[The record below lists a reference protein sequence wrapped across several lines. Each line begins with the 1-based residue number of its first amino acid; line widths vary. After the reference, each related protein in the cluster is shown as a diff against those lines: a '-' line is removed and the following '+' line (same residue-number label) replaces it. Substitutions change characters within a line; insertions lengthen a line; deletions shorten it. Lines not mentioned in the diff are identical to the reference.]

1 MNWKSIRLELASTG
15 EFPAGS
21 VSRAYLIR
29 LPLDDEDAVDKSAVD
44 MNPARATV
52 RRHWSTEADQ
62 RGLLVRC
69 GSDWAIRCNG
79 NPDRL
84 LRLDGMPLR
93 LGQNVSV
100 LEPDGTALPFKI
112 SSVR

>member
-29 LPLDDEDAVDKSAVD
+29 LPLDDQDVVDNTAVE

-62 RGLLVRC
+62 RGMLVRS
-69 GSDWAIRCNG
+69 GAEWAIRCDG
-79 NPDRL
+79 IPDRL
-84 LRLDGMPLR
+84 LRLDGTPVR
-93 LGQNVSV
+93 LGQSVSV